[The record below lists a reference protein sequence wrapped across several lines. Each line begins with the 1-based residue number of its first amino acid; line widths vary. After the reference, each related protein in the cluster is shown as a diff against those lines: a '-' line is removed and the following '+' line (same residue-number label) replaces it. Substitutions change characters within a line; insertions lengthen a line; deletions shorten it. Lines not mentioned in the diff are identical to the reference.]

1 MAIEVKGL
9 NELASKLASLTDKK
23 EYKRVLGQSLTI
35 VERSAKE
42 KCPVDT
48 GTLRRNITSDVKV
61 ENDLIIGEVFTTLNY
76 APFVEYGTGDF
87 AENGDGRSD
96 TPWRYKDAEGN
107 WHTTYGQEPQPF
119 MRPALQENLTKIE
132 NKFKQEVDNIV
143 ERKGTSSSWL
153 E

>member
-1 MAIEVKGL
+1 MAIEVQGL
-9 NELASKLASLTDKK
+9 NELASKLASLADEK
-23 EYKRVLGQSLTI
+23 EYKRVLGQSLAI

-48 GTLRRNITSDVKV
+48 GTLRRDIASDVKV
-61 ENDLIIGEVFTTLNY
+61 ENNQIVGEVFTTLDY
-76 APFVEYGTGDF
+76 APFVEYRSGDF

-119 MRPALQENLTKIE
+119 MRPALQENLTEIE
-132 NKFKQEVDNIV
+132 NKFKQEVANIV
-143 ERKGTSSSWL
+143 KRKGTSSSWL